1 MENHYHTVAAG
12 VPSSE
17 VDTLCLK
24 FIKSVCPRPQ
34 IQLIVNTG
42 PLVFVGYIILQR
54 FLSVFFI
61 IGPGVIK
68 SLPTIAA
75 RL

>member
-17 VDTLCLK
+17 VDAFCLK
-24 FIKSVCPRPQ
+24 FINSVRPRPQ
-34 IQLIVNTG
+34 IQLIVNTW
-42 PLVFVGYIILQR
+42 PLIFVRYIIL
-54 FLSVFFI
+54 LSVWSVFFI
-61 IGPGVIK
+61 GHGVIK
-68 SLPTIAA
+68 SLATIAA